1 MAPNGGD
8 ESTTVGTPNGAGN
21 ASNGF
26 STPVLT
32 NSVVAEA
39 AAGMHQH
46 PPTAEEMASY
56 ATAAAGVATEPNT
69 AGKFVIP
76 STGGDVTV
84 EE

>member
-1 MAPNGGD
+1 
-8 ESTTVGTPNGAGN
+8 
-21 ASNGF
+21 
-26 STPVLT
+26 
-32 NSVVAEA
+32 
-39 AAGMHQH
+39 MHQH